1 MGAFILV
8 GVRTPSRTWPP
19 MKDAPSG
26 VYLKNNVTNSV
37 TQSTASKHPAWKGK
51 LLHWSGRLTLVR
63 TTLSAIPIY
72 TTISIDKAL
81 WKIMTA
87 FLWSGTEVV

>member
-1 MGAFILV
+1 VVYILKTMSLTV
-8 GVRTPSRTWPP
+8 LPKAQLV
-19 MKDAPSG
+19 
-26 VYLKNNVTNSV
+26 
-37 TQSTASKHPAWKGK
+37 STASKHPAWKGK